1 MSGPKMPSF
10 GMDLTTDNLHSM
22 KANFAQQRHAE
33 RNAGKAET
41 DAIKIKEKEIAA
53 QEKQKEREDR
63 EAVSALNQ
71 WTKQALPKKKEDA
84 GPKPKSALDK
94 EVKLR
99 SAALAKYNAYHA
111 HPVLKPHL
119 PKKLPLSEHN
129 SYVEI
134 NTALKGCRDALNRQS
149 AISQM
154 RMVVPK
160 AVSVVL
166 AYLESAGLLAQA
178 GIEGSVAGI
187 EDPLRAMMY
196 SPAFQTEMAE
206 IEVEYGD
213 WFASP
218 LLMRA
223 GLKMLMFVREY
234 ANGQR
239 AQATPLPA
247 DLAAKMA
254 ARAKGQ

>member
-1 MSGPKMPSF
+1 MPSF

-41 DAIKIKEKEIAA
+41 DSIKIKEKEIAA

-71 WTKQALPKKKEDA
+71 WTKQAMPKKKEDA
-84 GPKPKSALDK
+84 AAPKPKSALDR

-111 HPVLKPHL
+111 HPVLKPYL
-119 PKKLPLSEHN
+119 PKKISLSEHN

-134 NTALKGCRDALNRQS
+134 NAALKGCRDALNRQS

-160 AVSVVL
+160 AVSMVL

-178 GIEGSVAGI
+178 GVEGSVQGI

-223 GLKMLMFVREY
+223 GLKMMMFVREY

-239 AQATPLPA
+239 AQATPLPT

-254 ARAKGQ
+254 ARGRAQ